1 MDGPAYYWMSDRRSK
16 LLNVAGCRASMVRAI
31 KAENASSRAKIA
43 LSTGNDPGLGS
54 APAIDLAATDMACG
68 RHSQADAVTFD

>member
-1 MDGPAYYWMSDRRSK
+1 
-16 LLNVAGCRASMVRAI
+16 MVRAV

-43 LSTGNDPGLGS
+43 LSKDHDTGLGLT
-54 APAIDLAATDMACG
+54 PAIDLAATDMAFG